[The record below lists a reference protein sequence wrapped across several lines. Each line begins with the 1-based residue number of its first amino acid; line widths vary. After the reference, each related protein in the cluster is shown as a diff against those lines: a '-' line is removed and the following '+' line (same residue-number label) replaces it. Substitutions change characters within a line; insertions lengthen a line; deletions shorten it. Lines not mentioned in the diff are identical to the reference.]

1 MKYGVVEIHG
11 RFLEPD
17 PKLLHN
23 REEEEE
29 EDVDDFQDFDFKQ
42 LNSLAAGAHN
52 IETKVIKR
60 KTGAYGRLM
69 NNLVIASCSW
79 HRDLYC

>member
-1 MKYGVVEIHG
+1 MAAAMKYGVVEIHG

-17 PKLLHN
+17 PKLLDN

-60 KTGAYGRLM
+60 KTGDSI
-69 NNLVIASCSW
+69 VIVGASYLFT
-79 HRDLYC
+79 D